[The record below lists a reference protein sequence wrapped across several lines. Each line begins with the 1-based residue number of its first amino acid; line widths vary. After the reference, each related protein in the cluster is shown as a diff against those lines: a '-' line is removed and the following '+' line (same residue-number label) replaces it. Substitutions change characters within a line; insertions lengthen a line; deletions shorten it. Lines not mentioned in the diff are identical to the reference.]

1 MATLRE
7 LLHEVSEVWPV
18 IAFIGLIIYGYIRLR
33 FQVEVLKEKLKENKE
48 QNADARKEIED
59 DIKGVSQKTNGFIKE
74 SNEELKK
81 VRKEISDNHIK
92 VSNDLHELKGMI
104 LVLSSEKK

>member
-18 IAFIGLIIYGYIRLR
+18 IAFIGLTIYGYIRLR

-48 QNADARKEIED
+48 QNTDARKEID
-59 DIKGVSQKTNGFIKE
+59 GDIKGVSQKANNFIKE

-81 VRKEISDNHIK
+81 VRKEISDNHLE
-92 VSNDLHELKGMI
+92 VSKDLHELKGMI